1 MHTYI
6 GDPMD
11 VVKGNALHGQV
22 LGGIACGQIK
32 PELGMTER
40 ASCVARG
47 LQALFDKMGNLRD
60 KIEGNSQASG
70 KPCTPVSGGG
80 LRGHITEAES
90 ILSACHSLLDD
101 IAGKF

>member
-1 MHTYI
+1 MNI
-6 GDPMD
+6 MD
-11 VVKGNALHGQV
+11 SVKAQQAGVQ
-22 LGGIACGQIK
+22 LGGAVYAPPK

-47 LQALFDKMGNLRD
+47 LQALHDKLGTVRD

>member
-1 MHTYI
+1 
-6 GDPMD
+6 MD
-11 VVKGNALHGQV
+11 SNAITSHVGAQLGRVVQQV
-22 LGGIACGQIK
+22 

-60 KIEGNSQASG
+60 KIEGNSQASAG
-70 KPCTPVSGGG
+70 KPCSPVSGGG

>member
-1 MHTYI
+1 MESNL
-6 GDPMD
+6 MAS
-11 VVKGNALHGQV
+11 NAGILP
-22 LGGIACGQIK
+22 GGISYVNPPI

-40 ASCVARG
+40 ASCVASG